1 MTDSRENELM
11 KLHAELIIFHMKGFA
26 LGLVLKQR
34 HEITRKWPIIRNR
47 AVFICR
53 KIIDFALPYFMP
65 HDWLQKNTR
74 NFQPNRS
81 INKTNCES
89 F

>member
-11 KLHAELIIFHMKGFA
+11 KLHAELIFYMKGFA

-34 HEITRKWPIIRNR
+34 HKRTRKWPIIRNR

-65 HDWLQKNTR
+65 HDWLKKTR
-74 NFQPNRS
+74 ATFNQ
-81 INKTNCES
+81 TEV
-89 F
+89 